1 MTREQAATA
10 ITHLVNIYG
19 ELSQMC
25 WTEETHSMRK
35 GNESI
40 EYQLSVMF
48 RDELIPNED
57 KQYQLISGKG
67 KSWEAALLDL
77 IRAFNDEVPQ
87 IAEEAA

>member
-19 ELSQMC
+19 EPPQMC
-25 WTEETHSMRK
+25 QTEEAHSMRK
-35 GNESI
+35 GKEFI

-48 RDELIPNED
+48 RDEFIPNLNE
-57 KQYQLISGKG
+57 QFQLITGKG
-67 KSWEAALLDL
+67 ESWEAALLDI